1 MATMMVKYI
10 PMTGS
15 IEDSDGESTNTSNA
29 ESPLTKG
36 NETEHIMSRL
46 CNPCGE
52 GGTKQGKKK
61 GIEGIKGVTIP
72 RWMPVVFRPPKCML
86 IDEMDAKIAAYIFA
100 ADYVASLPGDEVLIK
115 SKWIIGKRSSLK
127 TLMPTRHLHHDVLN
141 MLVCKLTE
149 EEQILDTTSIAWF
162 LPTMFAEYALH
173 SDSPQAVMEQYQ
185 GPFMGKVEFVTKV
198 PIFVPIQDESI
209 HRHLLVIDID
219 EQKLILLDS
228 HPCHLRTEWR
238 RIQVRKVAIF
248 LQEMLMDRSFYDFS
262 DTEKPDIVGY
272 TLIEPNGIGQEL
284 LESNDS
290 GVWVATWM
298 MDYDWD
304 DEYDK
309 ISERTIRKITTA
321 SRMRLAIDLVNH
333 DYNRLRDYVIKR
345 AKKNWKN
352 SERHR
357 ETIMKAIFG

>member
-1 MATMMVKYI
+1 
-10 PMTGS
+10 
-15 IEDSDGESTNTSNA
+15 
-29 ESPLTKG
+29 
-36 NETEHIMSRL
+36 
-46 CNPCGE
+46 
-52 GGTKQGKKK
+52 
-61 GIEGIKGVTIP
+61 
-72 RWMPVVFRPPKCML
+72 MPVVFKPPKCML

-100 ADYVASLPGDEVLIK
+100 ADYVTSLPGDEVLIK
-115 SKWIIGKRSSLK
+115 SKWTMGKRSSLK

-149 EEQILDTTSIAWF
+149 EEQILDTTSTAWF

-185 GPFMGKVEFVTKV
+185 
-198 PIFVPIQDESI
+198 
-209 HRHLLVIDID
+209 DI
-219 EQKLILLDS
+219 
-228 HPCHLRTEWR
+228 
-238 RIQVRKVAIF
+238 
-248 LQEMLMDRSFYDFS
+248 
-262 DTEKPDIVGY
+262 EKPDIAGF
-272 TLIEPNGIGQEL
+272 TLIELNGIGQEL
-284 LESNDS
+284 PVSNDS
-290 GVWVATWM
+290 GVWVATCM

-321 SRMRLAIDLVNH
+321 SRMRLAIDLVKHN
-333 DYNRLRDYVIKR
+333 YNKLRDNVINR

>member
-1 MATMMVKYI
+1 
-10 PMTGS
+10 MTGS
-15 IEDSDGESTNTSNA
+15 IEDLDGESTDTSNA

-52 GGTKQGKKK
+52 GGSKQGKKQ
-61 GIEGIKGVTIP
+61 GTEGIKGVTIP
-72 RWMPVVFRPPKCML
+72 RWMPMVFRPPKCML

-100 ADYVASLPGDEVLIK
+100 ADYVASLPG
-115 SKWIIGKRSSLK
+115 SSLK

-162 LPTMFAEYALH
+162 LPTMFA
-173 SDSPQAVMEQYQ
+173 AVMEQYQ
-185 GPFMGKVEFVTKV
+185 GPFMGKVEFVTK
-198 PIFVPIQDESI
+198 IFVPIQDESI
-209 HRHLLVIDID
+209 HWYLLVIDID

-228 HPCHLRTEWR
+228 HPCHLRREWR
-238 RIQVRKVAIF
+238 RIQAIF
-248 LQEMLMDRSFYDFS
+248 LQEMLTDRSFYDFS
-262 DTEKPDIVGY
+262 DTKKPDIAGY
-272 TLIEPNGIGQEL
+272 RIIEPNGIDQEL

-290 GVWVATWM
+290 GVWVATCM

-309 ISERTIRKITTA
+309 ISERTIRK
-321 SRMRLAIDLVNH
+321 
-333 DYNRLRDYVIKR
+333 
-345 AKKNWKN
+345 
-352 SERHR
+352 ER
-357 ETIMKAIFG
+357 E